1 MIFWFME
8 IPLIMVVFAAIAL
21 CVIGS
26 MFVGWVARALFG
38 VGLIMMVAAIPILI
52 VSAALQHVSEQKV
65 KMCDKVMK
73 FLCIN
78 GGILFTLGFFIIC
91 LFEMSIIP

>member
-1 MIFWFME
+1 MIIWFLE
-8 IPLIMVVFAAIAL
+8 IPLIMVVLAVIAL

-26 MFVGWVARALFG
+26 MLVGWVARALFG
-38 VGLIMMVAAIPILI
+38 VGLIMLVAAIPILI
-52 VSAALQHVSEQKV
+52 VSAAMQHVSEQKV

-78 GGILFTLGFFIIC
+78 GGILFALGFFVIC
-91 LFEMSIIP
+91 LFEMSIV